1 MALILSGGSDLT
13 ASSSPSEP
21 WFGGVWTVIGV
32 ALSGAVLVGAVLGWK
47 LHSWVSHWN
56 LRTRG
61 SAGHPSTIGWHQL
74 VSRALRFIH
83 RRRTVALAFRNY
95 SHHQLPSVQSPPRP
109 NQRRRR
115 VATPGP
121 KASPQGPVSR
131 QVSWSEGPV
140 YHGSNRRGTQ

>member
-13 ASSSPSEP
+13 ASSSPSESR
-21 WFGGVWTVIGV
+21 FGGIWTLIGV
-32 ALSGAVLVGAVLGWK
+32 ALSCAVLVGAVLGWK
-47 LHSWVSHWN
+47 LHSWVSRWTWS
-56 LRTRG
+56 TRKPSG
-61 SAGHPSTIGWHQL
+61 HQSATGWHQL

-95 SHHQLPSVQSPPRP
+95 SHHQLPPVQSPPRP
-109 NQRRRR
+109 TQRRRR

-121 KASPQGPVSR
+121 KASPQSTASR

-140 YHGSNRRGTQ
+140 YHGPNRGRTQ